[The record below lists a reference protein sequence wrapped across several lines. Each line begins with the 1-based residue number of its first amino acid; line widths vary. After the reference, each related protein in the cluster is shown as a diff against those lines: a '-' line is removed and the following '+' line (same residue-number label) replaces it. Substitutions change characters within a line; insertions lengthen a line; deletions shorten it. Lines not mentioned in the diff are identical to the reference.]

1 LQRKLYDEKE
11 SLEVRCVNTSRENE
25 ENQQNV
31 KILNDMIITT
41 NKETED
47 LKSSLELTIGQLSK
61 IRNLNKEVK
70 ADFERF
76 NVLKEDERNGLKQ
89 QVSCLIDQINE
100 LRPPR
105 NEYQSFPSFTDLNS
119 KLTDKEDEINRLMAE
134 NINYIEANN
143 SLMDTIQKLGK
154 PIESKPTIFNQLNY
168 KLSPEEMKKELKE
181 KQEENQELSNYID
194 KVLATIME
202 NCSHLLEIT

>member
-1 LQRKLYDEKE
+1 MILERSISEIREDNKEILEEEKKKHKEEAEQLQRKLYDEKE

-61 IRNLNKEVK
+61 IRNLNKEEK
-70 ADFERF
+70 ANFERF

-154 PIESKPTIFNQLNY
+154 PIGKINY
-168 KLSPEEMKKELKE
+168 KSIKSFF
-181 KQEENQELSNYID
+181 LSN
-194 KVLATIME
+194 KTIVFFY
-202 NCSHLLEIT
+202 S